1 MQIEAIPMLIN
12 SDFLNAPLDVK
23 LHLADY
29 KMHGKKSYVFQIKDL
44 LHGIYECTYISMN
57 DQDINGEALD
67 YLLKNNRQAGE
78 VLTQIVDLEG
88 KDTFKTLGTM
98 TAIANNTAAMT
109 AVLNS
114 STAIAAIANSST
126 AMTAIANN
134 TAAMTAVL
142 NSSTAIAAIANS
154 STAMTAIANNIA
166 AMTAVLNSSTAIA
179 AITNSSTAMTAIAN
193 NTAAMIAMLKN
204 GKIVSMI
211 FRQKYSKIKSFILAL
226 NKSKESMQ
234 CLYDTIEKNNRTI
247 FKLRNSTTADNMDV
261 LSSYGNIENTIIL
274 CALGGNGVSWATS
287 TLLINDEIIQTSNIS
302 NPRYVDRN
310 NINAVGVPK
319 ATFTGY
325 SSPVT
330 SIAVY
335 ELF

>member
-1 MQIEAIPMLIN
+1 MQIEAVPMLIN

-29 KMHGKKSYVFQIKDL
+29 KMHGKKSYVYQIKDL

-67 YLLKNNRQAGE
+67 YLLKNNRDAGE
-78 VLTQIVDLEG
+78 MLTQIVDLEG

-98 TAIANNTAAMT
+98 TAIANNT
-109 AVLNS
+109 
-114 STAIAAIANSST
+114 
-126 AMTAIANN
+126 
-134 TAAMTAVL
+134 
-142 NSSTAIAAIANS
+142 
-154 STAMTAIANNIA
+154 A

-330 SIAVY
+330 SIVVY

>member
-1 MQIEAIPMLIN
+1 MQIEAVPMLIN

-29 KMHGKKSYVFQIKDL
+29 KMHGKKSYVYQIKDL

-67 YLLKNNRQAGE
+67 YLLKNNRDAGE
-78 VLTQIVDLEG
+78 MLTQIVDLEG
-88 KDTFKTLGTM
+88 KDTFKTLG
-98 TAIANNTAAMT
+98 
-109 AVLNS
+109 
-114 STAIAAIANSST
+114 

-134 TAAMTAVL
+134 T
-142 NSSTAIAAIANS
+142 
-154 STAMTAIANNIA
+154 A

-234 CLYDTIEKNNRTI
+234 CLFDTLQNNRTI
-247 FKLRNSTTADNMDV
+247 FNK
-261 LSSYGNIENTIIL
+261 
-274 CALGGNGVSWATS
+274 
-287 TLLINDEIIQTSNIS
+287 
-302 NPRYVDRN
+302 
-310 NINAVGVPK
+310 K
-319 ATFTGY
+319 K
-325 SSPVT
+325 
-330 SIAVY
+330 
-335 ELF
+335 